1 VHRWLVLS
9 LFSKSLSV
17 FQIFKLRL
25 KDLTRVQPGHVIA
38 LVTHD
43 AQRLDQIFQKV
54 GFILQG
60 LVELATATAL
70 IWRLIG
76 FQAVSG
82 IIFLIFLLAYYI
94 GMWDVCMKLRLRI
107 ARWTERR
114 MGMMRHIVSGIR
126 AIKMNTWEWP
136 YKNKVRDLRRY
147 K

>member
-1 VHRWLVLS
+1 M
-9 LFSKSLSV
+9 
-17 FQIFKLRL
+17 
-25 KDLTRVQPGHVIA
+25 
-38 LVTHD
+38 VTHD

-54 GFILQG
+54 GYILQG
-60 LVELATATAL
+60 LVELATVTFL

-107 ARWTERR
+107 ARWAERR
-114 MGMMRHIVSGIR
+114 MGIMKHIVSGIR

-136 YKNKVRDLRRY
+136 YRTKCKKYGGMNNIRNRVTFN
-147 K
+147 

>member
-1 VHRWLVLS
+1 MHRWLVLS

-114 MGMMRHIVSGIR
+114 MGTMRHIVSGIR

-147 K
+147 R

>member
-1 VHRWLVLS
+1 MQIKLTLRVKS
-9 LFSKSLSV
+9 PFSSK
-17 FQIFKLRL
+17 IYRLRL
-25 KDLTRVQPGHVIA
+25 KDLLRVPPGHIIT
-38 LVTHD
+38 LITSD

-54 GFILQG
+54 GYIIQG
-60 LVELATATAL
+60 LLELVTITAL
-70 IWRLIG
+70 IWRLVG

-114 MGMMRHIVSGIR
+114 MVIIRHIVSGIK

-136 YKNKVRDLRRY
+136 YKHRVDEIRR
-147 K
+147 

>member
-1 VHRWLVLS
+1 MHRWLVFS
-9 LFSKSLSV
+9 LFSKSLPV

-25 KDLTRVQPGHVIA
+25 KDLTRVQPGHAIA

-60 LVELATATAL
+60 LVELATVTAL